1 MSKRN
6 FEKRLLRA
14 RLVWRFNR
22 NMSPGSMDTR
32 ILTVL
37 QLLVVMIAPR
47 ALAQDS
53 PEYVSN
59 VVVVQFAP
67 EVLVANKASTA
78 GLQVFDRR
86 AAQYGVQLIERA
98 FPFLDHVDP
107 TPETQRNL
115 MALRR
120 TYYVR
125 YSADTAP
132 ERVSEDLATAP
143 GVVYAEPVPVNRLYG
158 PISGE
163 RLDPNDPEF
172 SRQTE
177 LLALNLPEAWDV
189 VKGSDGD
196 PKVIIAVVDG
206 GAEWQHEDLLANVWT
221 NSDEIAGNGAD
232 DDNNGF
238 IDDIHGANFAN
249 NDSTDNNPAGLPNS
263 PRSSLHGTAVAGAA
277 GGVTNNGVGIAGA
290 AWNAQLMHVNVGC
303 LGFDGLTCWGYE
315 GILYAAANGADIINV
330 SWGGIVGDNDRA
342 RFIDQTLNLAT
353 DMGALIVAAA
363 GNSNQNN
370 DLFRELPSR
379 HPRVLSV
386 GATRK
391 ERSVKATFSNYGK
404 LVNVFAPG
412 EDLRTTTT
420 GQGYLSISGT
430 SFSSPLVAGIATLVK
445 TRFPQLTP
453 DAVREQIRLTSES
466 IDAENRGFAGE
477 LGRGFVN
484 ALAAVEEVSTLPA
497 VRVKRWLWEDRD
509 GNSSIGSGDVI
520 TITATLVNH
529 LADANQL
536 QIELVGADSYPY
548 LQWNR
553 DHVNIGLLARGDSTA
568 VTFEFSVAP
577 DAPAN
582 QRIRLFARIRD
593 GAFVDETDQI
603 TLTLNRSLEL
613 AHKALSALYRAT
625 DGDNWVHNS
634 GWDPTNVPTE
644 EELGN
649 WDGVKLGEGWVIE
662 LDLRVNNMSG
672 SLPPE
677 LENLTQ
683 LESLRL
689 VTNNLTW
696 PIPPELGNLTRLR
709 TLDLRNNDFSGP
721 IPPELGSTL
730 HQLKTLNLSLNSLS
744 GPFPPDLSTFS
755 NLEIL
760 ELYDN
765 SLSGH
770 LSPDFGQAFPNLRDL
785 DLRQNLLSGP
795 ISPGFIKRLP
805 HLERLALA
813 GNSFSGPIPSE
824 IRDLAHL
831 QHLSLGKNS
840 LTGSFSPDLIRNFG
854 RLTYLDLS
862 ENSLTGPIPPELGN
876 LILLEELYLGGNP
889 LTGPIPPEIGNLT
902 QLVRLWLSDNSLSGP
917 IPPVIGSLAQ
927 LQELNLIH
935 NSLTGPIPPEIG
947 SLTQLEVLN
956 LSVNN
961 LSGPIPTELGRI
973 SSLHLLN
980 LGANSL
986 SGLIPPELGDLTQL
1000 RHLYLDSN
1008 TLSGP
1013 IPPELGRLGQL
1024 KTLVLS
1030 SNEQLTGLIPPELGD
1045 LTQLVNLDLGWT
1057 SLSGWVPPE
1066 LGNLSQLQSLYLQG
1080 WLLTGMLPRDL
1091 IKLDNLHTLVFW
1103 NQELCAPPDDEFQAW
1118 LSGISHVN
1126 GPTCTGVQFAV
1137 PIADQSLLE
1146 GQLITPLVLP
1156 EAAVGVAPFNY
1167 TLTPALPAG
1176 LHFDE
1181 STRTISGTPTE
1192 VRQAETYEYRA
1203 SDAHGSQNSL
1213 RFNLEVL
1220 PATPVSFEFTV
1231 PDLSFPRGTPVVPV
1245 VLPEATGGAP
1255 PIIYTLAP
1263 TLPTGLSFDASARTI
1278 SGTPAEVTGNP
1289 PVRYTYRGT
1298 DSYGSTDTLQF
1309 KIEVYSPVAAEHE
1322 SLPESFVVHGNY
1334 PNPFRQ
1340 STRLVFDL
1348 PWPARVSAE
1357 VMDVTGRRVLVSPP
1371 MSVDAGWN
1379 QSIEVNGAALPSGL
1393 YVYRLIAVSP
1403 HKNLSIAGRF
1413 VHVR

>member
-1 MSKRN
+1 
-6 FEKRLLRA
+6 
-14 RLVWRFNR
+14 
-22 NMSPGSMDTR
+22 MDTR

-37 QLLVVMIAPR
+37 LLIVVLIAPHTV
-47 ALAQDS
+47 AQDS
-53 PEYVSN
+53 PEYKPH

-67 EVLVANKASTA
+67 EVLVTNKASTS
-78 GLQVFDRR
+78 GLQEFERR
-86 AAQYGVQLIERA
+86 AAQYGIQLIERVY
-98 FPFLDHVDP
+98 PFLDHVNP
-107 TPETQRNL
+107 TPNTRSNL

-125 YSADTAP
+125 YSTDTAP

-143 GVVYAEPVPVNRLYG
+143 GVVYAEPVPVNRIYG
-158 PISGE
+158 PTYGE

-172 SRQTE
+172 SGQTE
-177 LLALNLPEAWDV
+177 LQALNLPQAWDLA
-189 VKGSDGD
+189 KGSDGN
-196 PKVIIAVVDG
+196 PKVIIAIVDG

-221 NSDEIAGNGAD
+221 NPDEIAGNGLD

-238 IDDIHGANFAN
+238 IDDIHGTNFAN
-249 NDSTDNNPAGLPNS
+249 NDDTDNNPEGLPNS
-263 PRSSLHGTAVAGAA
+263 PESSLHGTAAAGLA

-303 LGFDGLTCWGYE
+303 LGFDGLVCRGYE
-315 GILYAAANGADIINV
+315 GILYAAANGADIINA
-330 SWGGIVGDNDRA
+330 SWGGTVGDNDRA

-353 DMGALIVAAA
+353 DMGALVVAAA

-379 HPRVLSV
+379 HARVLSV
-386 GATRK
+386 GSTRK
-391 ERSVKATFSNYGK
+391 DRRVKAAFSNYGK
-404 LVNVFAPG
+404 LVNVFVPG
-412 EDLRTTTT
+412 EDLRTTAT
-420 GQGYLSISGT
+420 GEGYVSISGT
-430 SFSSPLVAGIATLVK
+430 SFSSPLVAGIAALVK
-445 TRFPQLTP
+445 TRFPQLPP
-453 DAVREQIRLTSES
+453 DAVREQIRLTSEN
-466 IDAENRGFAGE
+466 IAAENRGYPGE

-484 ALAAVEEVSTLPA
+484 ALAAVEEASKLPA
-497 VRVKRWLWEDRD
+497 VRVKRWSWEDRD
-509 GNSSIGSGDVI
+509 GNSRIGSGDVI

-536 QIELVGADSYPY
+536 QVELFGAESYPY
-548 LQWNR
+548 LLWNQDR
-553 DHVNIGLLARGDSTA
+553 VNIGLLAQGDSTA

-613 AHKALSALYRAT
+613 AHRALSALYQAT

-634 GWDPTNVPTE
+634 GWNPTNIPTE

-677 LENLTQ
+677 LEFLTQ

-696 PIPPELGNLTRLR
+696 PIPPEFGNLTRLK

-730 HQLKTLNLSLNSLS
+730 HQLKTLSLSGNSLS

-760 ELYDN
+760 EMNDN

-770 LSPDFGQAFPNLRDL
+770 LSPEFGQSFPKLRDL

-795 ISPGFIKRLP
+795 ISPELIKGLP
-805 HLERLALA
+805 HLERLALS

-824 IRDLAHL
+824 IGDLVHL
-831 QHLSLGKNS
+831 QSLSLGKNS
-840 LTGSFSPDLIRNFG
+840 LTGSFSPDLIRNLI

-862 ENSLTGPIPPELGN
+862 ENSLTGPIPPELEN
-876 LILLEELYLGGNP
+876 LTRLEELYLGGNP
-889 LTGPIPPEIGNLT
+889 LTGSIPPEIGNLT
-902 QLVRLWLSDNSLSGP
+902 QLVRLLLFDNSLSGP
-917 IPPVIGSLAQ
+917 IPPEIGGLTQ
-927 LQELNLIH
+927 LRELNLTH
-935 NSLTGPIPPEIG
+935 NSLAGPIPPEIG
-947 SLTQLEVLN
+947 SLTQLEALN
-956 LSVNN
+956 LSANN
-961 LSGPIPTELGRI
+961 LSGPIPPELGHI
-973 SSLHLLN
+973 SSLDLLN

-986 SGLIPPELGDLTQL
+986 SGLIPPELGSLTQL
-1000 RHLYLDSN
+1000 RHLNLDNN

-1024 KTLVLS
+1024 RNLVLS
-1030 SNEQLTGLIPPELGD
+1030 SNDQLTGPIPSELGD

-1080 WLLTGMLPRDL
+1080 YLLTGMLPRDL
-1091 IKLDNLHTLVFW
+1091 MKLENLHTLVFW

-1118 LSGISHVN
+1118 LSGIAHVN

-1146 GQLITPLVLP
+1146 GQPITPLVLP
-1156 EAAVGVAPFNY
+1156 EATVGVAPFNY

-1176 LHFDE
+1176 LRFDE

-1192 VRQAETYEYRA
+1192 VKPNRHYEYTA
-1203 SDAHGSQNSL
+1203 TDAHGSQNRL

-1231 PDLSFPRGTPVVPV
+1231 PDLSFPRGIPANV
-1245 VLPEATGGAP
+1245 VLPEATGGVP
-1255 PIIYTLAP
+1255 PINYTLAP

-1278 SGTPAEVTGNP
+1278 SGTPTDVTGNP
-1289 PVRYTYRGT
+1289 PVSYTYGAT
-1298 DSYGSTDTLQF
+1298 DAFGSTDSLQF

-1348 PWPARVSAE
+1348 PWSARVGAE
-1357 VMDVTGRRVLVSPP
+1357 VMDVTGRRVLVLPP
-1371 MSVDAGWN
+1371 VSVDAGWS
-1379 QSIEVNGAALPSGL
+1379 QGIVVSGAALPSGL
-1393 YVYRLIAVSP
+1393 YIYRLTAVSP
-1403 HKNLSIAGRF
+1403 NKNMSIAGSF
-1413 VHVR
+1413 VRLR